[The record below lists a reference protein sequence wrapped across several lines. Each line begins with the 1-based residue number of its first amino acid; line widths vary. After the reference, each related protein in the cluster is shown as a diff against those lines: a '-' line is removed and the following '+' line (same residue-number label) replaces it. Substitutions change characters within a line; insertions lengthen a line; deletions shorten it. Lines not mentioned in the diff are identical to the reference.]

1 MRAKTLITRCLLVAA
16 LVLPASAASANF
28 SGFVQSLWP
37 EARRAGVNEATFNQ
51 VFSGMTPDPDTVR
64 LMNRQSEFVKP
75 IWEYLSSA
83 VSQQRIQ
90 TGRQMASR
98 YSSVLDQ
105 IESRFG
111 VSRFVV
117 LSVWGMET
125 NFGGYMGSHNV
136 IRALATLAYQ
146 APRRRDFWKTELI
159 TALRIVQAGHVRL
172 EDMEGSWA
180 GAMGHTQFMPT
191 SWAKYSADY
200 DGDGRNDI
208 WTNIPDALASTANYL
223 SSHGWRP
230 GETWGYEVTLPQ
242 GFNYALADEET
253 TRTLGEWQG
262 IGIRRVHGREFPRP
276 SDEATLLLP
285 AGARGPAFL
294 LLKNFD
300 VIKRYNNATS
310 YAMGVGHLAD
320 RIMGGGPFAHS
331 WPVGDR
337 ALSRSEVRELQTMLS
352 RRGFDTGDVDGKLG
366 PMTRRAIRG
375 YQSAVGLVPDGYAS
389 GSLLDRL
396 KSGG

>member
-1 MRAKTLITRCLLVAA
+1 MRAKTLILRGLLAVA

-28 SGFVQSLWP
+28 NAFLQSLWP
-37 EARRAGVNEATFNQ
+37 EARSAGVSEVTFNQ

-75 IWEYLSSA
+75 IWEYLSTA

-125 NFGGYMGSHNV
+125 NFGGYMGNHNV

-146 APRRRDFWKTELI
+146 APRRRDYWKTELI
-159 TALRIVQAGHVRL
+159 TALRIVQAGHVRF

-180 GAMGHTQFMPT
+180 GAMGHTQFMPS
-191 SWAKYSADY
+191 SWARFSADY

-223 SSHGWRP
+223 NAHGWRP

-242 GFNYALADEET
+242 GFNYALADEKT
-253 TRTLGEWQG
+253 TRTLSEWQR
-262 IGIRRVHGREFPRP
+262 IGIRRVHGREFPRLN
-276 SDEATLLLP
+276 DNATLLLP

-294 LLKNFD
+294 LLPNFS

-320 RIMGGGPFAHS
+320 RILGGGPFAHS
-331 WPVGDR
+331 WPIGDR
-337 ALSRSEVRELQTMLS
+337 ALSRSEVEELQTLLS
-352 RRGFDTGDVDGKLG
+352 RLGFDSGGVDGKLG
-366 PMTRRAIRG
+366 PMTRNAIRG
-375 YQSAVGLVPDGYAS
+375 YQSAAGLVPDGYAS

-396 KSGG
+396 KSGS